1 MAMQVADPQTGE
13 LAPEAAPS
21 FGVLDIDVLRHYVIS
36 RSGKDFVLYDGLVAG
51 LHAVSRGFF
60 VIDTRLEQIPSAAN
74 GQVAVASA
82 QVRILDP
89 EAPENTLRAASG
101 IGDASSENVSKM
113 MLTAILRMAETRA
126 KARALRDLL
135 GVKMVALEELGPG
148 GAEPGADER
157 TPTPAPKEPVRPS
170 WGQPAPVPVVPAPTP
185 VAGAAE
191 HILIAGKP
199 YSRAEVLAIYAKRRD
214 EAKAAGLAM
223 GEVEGIAP
231 EHAPLSTLV
240 SKSQEWK
247 RRIEAKASATATAS
261 GK

>member
-1 MAMQVADPQTGE
+1 MATEVAELTQVREG
-13 LAPEAAPS
+13 AA
-21 FGVLDIDVLRHYVIS
+21 FGDLNLDLLRHYVIS

-148 GAEPGADER
+148 SAEPGADER

-170 WGQPAPVPVVPAPTP
+170 WGQPAPAPAPPP

-199 YSRAEVLAIYAKRRD
+199 YSRAEVLAIYVKRRD
-214 EAKAAGLAM
+214 EARAAGLAM
-223 GEVEGIAP
+223 GEVEAVAP

-247 RRIEAKASATATAS
+247 RRMEAKASATATAS

>member
-1 MAMQVADPQTGE
+1 MDWSPGCM
-13 LAPEAAPS
+13 
-21 FGVLDIDVLRHYVIS
+21 
-36 RSGKDFVLYDGLVAG
+36 
-51 LHAVSRGFF
+51 
-60 VIDTRLEQIPSAAN
+60 
-74 GQVAVASA
+74 
-82 QVRILDP
+82 
-89 EAPENTLRAASG
+89 PENTLRAASG

-170 WGQPAPVPVVPAPTP
+170 WGQPAPAPAPPP

-199 YSRAEVLAIYAKRRD
+199 YSRAEVLAIYVKRRD
-214 EAKAAGLAM
+214 EARAAGLAM
-223 GEVEGIAP
+223 GEVEAVAP

-247 RRIEAKASATATAS
+247 RRMEAKASATATAS